1 MNQQEQQYLEKII
14 ERYQTKEEGK
24 LEELKKLDKK
34 VKKPTVIF
42 AYVFGSISTL
52 ILGFGMCVAMEVILP
67 GMMWLGII
75 IGVIGILLCVVNYFI
90 YKKMLQY
97 RKNKYSSQ
105 ILNLSQEL
113 LNEQSEKIAREESY
127 EAMDFKV

>member
-52 ILGFGMCVAMEVILP
+52 VLGFGMCVAMEVILP

-90 YKKMLQY
+90 YNKILQY

-113 LNEQSEKIAREESY
+113 LNE
-127 EAMDFKV
+127 

>member
-52 ILGFGMCVAMEVILP
+52 VLGFGMCVAMEVILP

-90 YKKMLQY
+90 YNKILQY

>member
-52 ILGFGMCVAMEVILP
+52 VLGFGMCVAMEVILP

-90 YKKMLQY
+90 YKKILQY

-113 LNEQSEKIAREESY
+113 LNE
-127 EAMDFKV
+127 

>member
-42 AYVFGSISTL
+42 ACVFGSISTL
-52 ILGFGMCVAMEVILP
+52 VLGFGMCVAMEVILP

-90 YKKMLQY
+90 YNKILQY

-105 ILNLSQEL
+105 ILNISQEL